1 MSNSIKIELKEFL
14 KNSNLSNYEIRVYL
28 VLLQSNELTAREIS
42 ERSNV
47 PTGRIYEV
55 LEFLNDYGMIEIQ
68 DSRPKKYRAV
78 SFNQAFQN
86 LISKMEKKNQRRIS
100 FLYNQANELESKI
113 YNSNFYIKRESS
125 KVFWSTAFG
134 AENMLSLYTKK
145 FNTLKDNLLMTGFLN
160 DNTLKVL
167 PFAKSFYKGIL
178 NASNRGVQVR
188 YLWSFEYDERTLSN
202 EQKIKNHILF
212 ERLIKSLNDLFG
224 LSPKIDGFE
233 MKFIYKRIPTYYDIF
248 DNSRVLIK
256 LQNPLNP
263 TQIFA
268 CMNVLD
274 PILAEELAKK
284 YDSIWLFEAI
294 ENTTKI

>member
-1 MSNSIKIELKEFL
+1 MTNIIKDELKEFL
-14 KNSNLSNYEIRVYL
+14 KNSHLSNYEINVYL
-28 VLLQSNELTAREIS
+28 VLLQSNELTARELS
-42 ERSNV
+42 KRSRV

-55 LEFLNDYGMIEIQ
+55 LEVLNDYGMIEIQ
-68 DSRPKKYRAV
+68 DSRPKKYRAI
-78 SFNQAFQN
+78 SFNQAFEN
-86 LISKMEKKNQRRIS
+86 LISKMEKENQRKIS
-100 FLYNQANELESKI
+100 FLHNQAKELESKI
-113 YNSNFYIKRESS
+113 YNSNIYIKRESS
-125 KVFWSTAFG
+125 KIFWSTAFG

-160 DNTLKVL
+160 DNTVKVL
-167 PFAKSFYKGIL
+167 PFAKNFYKGIL
-178 NASNRGVQVR
+178 NALNRGVQVK

-202 EQKIKNHILF
+202 EQKIKNRILF
-212 ERLIKSLNDLFG
+212 EKLIKSLNDLFG

-248 DNSRVLIK
+248 DNSRVLSK

-284 YDSIWLFEAI
+284 YNNIWLFEAI